1 MTRIPIA
8 IVGCGGMGG
17 RHLRGLKELYDSGQ
31 SNVEL
36 VAACDLRRDNAE
48 ALADDAERLLGAR
61 PQVFQDMA
69 AMVAAIPDLQ
79 GVDIT
84 TDSGSHH
91 TVACAAFDLGLN
103 VLCEKPLGL
112 TMRACNLI
120 LAAQERSG
128 KLLSVAENYR
138 RDPMSRLMRALI
150 DAGAVGTPTML
161 FDISASGGDR
171 IIILPWRHD
180 RYRGGIVLDAGV
192 HNADMMQYFV
202 GHAQEVYA
210 RTRTLEPVRYRSE
223 GRTNLSDFYDRWA
236 VEIPPSIEATAEDTL
251 VSILTFEGDVLGQWT
266 TVYAAH
272 GEGFGRMVVYG
283 SEGSL
288 QFGGARNGRPLTLCR
303 DDCGVV
309 SGDDILSLA
318 PDFRLDALTAQL
330 FGGERLAAYDRTF
343 QEADRKLLAW
353 EYHEFGDCVLTGAT
367 PEVDGLMGR
376 KATALC
382 YAAFESATLNRPVT
396 LQEVESE
403 ATGAY
408 EAEINAR
415 IGL

>member
-17 RHLRGLKELYDSGQ
+17 RHLRGLHELYASGQ

-36 VAACDLRRDNAE
+36 VAVCDLRYDNA
-48 ALADDAERLLGAR
+48 ASLADDAERLLGAR

-69 AMVAAIPDLQ
+69 AMVRAIPDLQ
-79 GVDIT
+79 GVAIT
-84 TDSGSHH
+84 TDTASHH
-91 TVACAAFDLGLN
+91 TVACAAFELGLH

-112 TMRACNLI
+112 TMRACNRI
-120 LAAQERSG
+120 LAAQAKSG
-128 KLLSVAENYR
+128 KALSVAENYR
-138 RDPMSRLMRALI
+138 RDPISRLMRALI
-150 DAGAVGTPTML
+150 DAGAIGTPTLL

-202 GHAQEVYA
+202 GPAAEVYA
-210 RTRTLEPVRYRSE
+210 RTCLLESVRYRNE
-223 GRTNLSDFYDRWA
+223 ERTNLTDFYDRWA

-251 VSILTFEGDVLGQWT
+251 ISVLTFEGGVLGQWT
-266 TVYAAH
+266 NVYAAH

-288 QFGGARNGRPLTLCR
+288 RFGGARNGRPLTLCR
-303 DDCGVV
+303 DDGGVV
-309 SGDDILSLA
+309 SGEDILSLA
-318 PDFRLDALTAQL
+318 PDFCLDPLTAQL
-330 FGGERLAAYDRTF
+330 FGGERLASYECTF

-353 EYHEFGDCVLTGAT
+353 EYHEFAACVLTGAT
-367 PEVDGLMGR
+367 PEVDGHMGR
-376 KATALC
+376 KAMALC
-382 YAAFESATLNRPVT
+382 YAAFESATLNRPVA

-408 EAEINAR
+408 EADINAR